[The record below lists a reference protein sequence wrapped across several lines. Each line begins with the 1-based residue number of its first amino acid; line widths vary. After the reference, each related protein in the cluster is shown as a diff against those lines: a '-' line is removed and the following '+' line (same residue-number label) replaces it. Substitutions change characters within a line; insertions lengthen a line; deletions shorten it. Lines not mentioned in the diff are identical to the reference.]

1 MQTQALC
8 FVMDRYLP
16 DFVSGDFDS
25 VDPDLL
31 NFYKEKVEY
40 DTGVTAQSISKKT
53 KNKKSIDPSVN
64 QSINQSLNQSINQ
77 PTNQS
82 VSQSVSQSVNQS
94 INQKWKVLVSTLYPG
109 SLILPPAPLLEPLCS
124 LQGVVRWETLG
135 TRLFWYNFELR
146 QWSWVQCLL
155 YFIIYPRKNIP
166 STIFLV
172 ADCVNFLV
180 VTKIAFIMSYPH
192 W

>member
-1 MQTQALC
+1 
-8 FVMDRYLP
+8 MDRYLP

-82 VSQSVSQSVNQS
+82 VSQSVSQSINQS
-94 INQKWKVLVSTLYPG
+94 KVKSVGINFVSRVSHLTPR
-109 SLILPPAPLLEPLCS
+109 PPVGAPLLTPGS
-124 LQGVVRWETLG
+124 GKMRDPGNKVV
-135 TRLFWYNFELR
+135 
-146 QWSWVQCLL
+146 
-155 YFIIYPRKNIP
+155 
-166 STIFLV
+166 LV
-172 ADCVNFLV
+172 
-180 VTKIAFIMSYPH
+180 
-192 W
+192 